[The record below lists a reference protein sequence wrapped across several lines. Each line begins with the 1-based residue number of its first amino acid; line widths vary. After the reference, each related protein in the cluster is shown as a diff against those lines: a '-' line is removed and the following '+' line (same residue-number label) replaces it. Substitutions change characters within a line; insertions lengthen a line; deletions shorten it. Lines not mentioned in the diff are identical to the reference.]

1 MKYSETGFRSL
12 YKRFAVFELNESLM
26 NCLEGFPRKDE
37 ANCVIVYGY
46 IDHEAGMTLELL
58 CAGKQ
63 NGKEL
68 EMFDGDDERRAVARI
83 EGVKDLEFTVLG
95 DDEWLTQKH
104 SKKIEMLSGYS
115 VNEEIETSRSFTFLD
130 GCRHEFFPDDIMV
143 VILKDDFEP
152 EGCWVNIFGLGE
164 RCFIGRV
171 LSEPNQ
177 DFGCHIGDE
186 IKFYAQKQDDDSVMC
201 FSDGTP
207 LNRCSAEDL
216 EDGQMLRDAVAKFK
230 EEQNEINLYRLLNLL
245 RDSYVWVPCTAVMDE
260 QDEAKLQKMFED
272 AGGDTDKIIGETF
285 TTSESVRLIPDILQN
300 GDEFFFPIFSSAEE
314 MGEYGEHFSKV
325 QKHMLEAM
333 ALAQNNEKN
342 ISGMV
347 LDAFSGQFVINTD
360 LIKLIWEMQSKVE
373 HGD

>member
-12 YKRFAVFELNESLM
+12 YKRFAVFELNGNILK
-26 NCLEGFPRKDE
+26 CLEGFPRKDE

-95 DDEWLTQKH
+95 DDEWLSQKY

-130 GCRHEFFPDDIMV
+130 SCRHDFYPDDIMV
-143 VILKDDFEP
+143 GIFKDGLQP
-152 EGCWVNIFGLGE
+152 EGCWVNISGLGDH
-164 RCFIGRV
+164 CFIGK
-171 LSEPNQ
+171 LLNEPNQ
-177 DFGCHIGDE
+177 DFGCHAGDE
-186 IKFYAQKQDDDSVMC
+186 IEFFVNERDDKTIIC
-201 FSDGTP
+201 CSDGTP
-207 LNRCSAEDL
+207 LNRYTAEDL
-216 EDGQMLRDAVAKFK
+216 DDGQMLRDAVAKFK
-230 EEQNEINLYRLLNLL
+230 EEQNEHNFMRVLQYL
-245 RDSYVWVPCTAVMDE
+245 RDSYVWVPCTAVMDK
-260 QDEAKLQKMFED
+260 QDEAKLQKMIED
-272 AGGDTDKIIGETF
+272 ADGDTDKIVGETF
-285 TTSESVRLIPDILQN
+285 TTSESVRLIPDILQS

-325 QKHMLEAM
+325 QKHIFEAM
-333 ALAQNNEKN
+333 VIAQNNEKKV
-342 ISGMV
+342 SGMV
-347 LDAFSGQFVINTD
+347 LDAFSGQFVINIEMMNI
-360 LIKLIWEMQSKVE
+360 IKKMDSKVE
-373 HGD
+373 PTE

>member
-1 MKYSETGFRSL
+1 MKYIEIGFRSL
-12 YKRFAVFELNESLM
+12 YKRFAVFELNENLM

-83 EGVKDLEFTVLG
+83 DGVKDLEFTVLG
-95 DDEWLTQKH
+95 DDEWLTTKH
-104 SKKIEMLSGYS
+104 CKKIEMLSGYS

-164 RCFIGRV
+164 RCFIGRL

-207 LNRCSAEDL
+207 LNRCY
-216 EDGQMLRDAVAKFK
+216 AKFK

-300 GDEFFFPIFSSAEE
+300 GNEFFFPIFSSAEE

-333 ALAQNNEKN
+333 ALAQNNEKKV
-342 ISGMV
+342 SGMV

>member
-1 MKYSETGFRSL
+1 MKYSEIGFRSL
-12 YKRFAVFELNESLM
+12 YKRFAVFELNENLM

-95 DDEWLTQKH
+95 DDEWLMQKH
-104 SKKIEMLSGYS
+104 CKKIEMLSGYS

-164 RCFIGRV
+164 RCFIGK
-171 LSEPNQ
+171 LLNEPNQ
-177 DFGCHIGDE
+177 DFDCHAGDE
-186 IKFYAQKQDDDSVMC
+186 IEFFVNERDDKTIIC
-201 FSDGTP
+201 CSDGTP
-207 LNRCSAEDL
+207 LNRYTDEDL
-216 EDGQMLRDAVAKFK
+216 DDGQMLRDAVAKFK
-230 EEQNEINLYRLLNLL
+230 EEQNEINLIVSSICFGTAMSGYRA
-245 RDSYVWVPCTAVMDE
+245 P
-260 QDEAKLQKMFED
+260 Q
-272 AGGDTDKIIGETF
+272 
-285 TTSESVRLIPDILQN
+285 
-300 GDEFFFPIFSSAEE
+300 
-314 MGEYGEHFSKV
+314 
-325 QKHMLEAM
+325 
-333 ALAQNNEKN
+333 
-342 ISGMV
+342 
-347 LDAFSGQFVINTD
+347 
-360 LIKLIWEMQSKVE
+360 
-373 HGD
+373 